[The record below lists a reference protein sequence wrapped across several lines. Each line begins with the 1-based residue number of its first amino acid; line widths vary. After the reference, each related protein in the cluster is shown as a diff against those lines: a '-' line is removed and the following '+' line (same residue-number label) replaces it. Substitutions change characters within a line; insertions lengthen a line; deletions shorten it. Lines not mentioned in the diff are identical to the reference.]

1 MALGTLMLH
10 SHDRHGAA
18 HRITGIGR
26 EDIKRQADA
35 VSLCGPCDPD
45 ALRLLF
51 GRLLQCCAP
60 FDNPMINSLK
70 CIRSQES

>member
-1 MALGTLMLH
+1 MPH

-18 HRITGIGR
+18 HRVTGIAR
-26 EDIKRQADA
+26 AAIQRQADA
-35 VSLCGPCDPD
+35 VSPCGTCDPD

-51 GRLLQCCAP
+51 GRLLHCHAP
-60 FDNPMINSLK
+60 FDNPTIGSLK